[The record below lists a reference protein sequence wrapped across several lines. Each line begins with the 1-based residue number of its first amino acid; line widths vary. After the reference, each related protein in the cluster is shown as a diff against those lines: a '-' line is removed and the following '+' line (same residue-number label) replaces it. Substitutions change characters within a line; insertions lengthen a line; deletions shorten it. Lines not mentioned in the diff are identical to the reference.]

1 MDRQPRDIGNTRHRT
16 KTKNKTKTKNTTQK
30 PRDEQHGAREAKE
43 VPNSYIRYPQCYLQ
57 PSPVEVFFPTK
68 YVIQEYPG
76 SNKC

>member
-43 VPNSYIRYPQCYLQ
+43 VPKSYIRYPQCYL
-57 PSPVEVFFPTK
+57 
-68 YVIQEYPG
+68 
-76 SNKC
+76 